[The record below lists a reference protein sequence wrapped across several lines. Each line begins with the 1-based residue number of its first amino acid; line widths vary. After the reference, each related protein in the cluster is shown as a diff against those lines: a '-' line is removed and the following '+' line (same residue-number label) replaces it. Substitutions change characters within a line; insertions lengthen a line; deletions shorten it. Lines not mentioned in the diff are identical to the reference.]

1 MLTARVGIGT
11 AEHPT
16 PAGRFYIR
24 NRLTSYRSPS
34 YGPLAFG
41 TSARSAVLTD
51 WPAGGY
57 VGIHGTDR
65 PDLLPGRVSHGCI
78 RMRNA
83 DVLRLGTA
91 DAGGHAG
98 DGPVIAR
105 AALLGLVAF
114 LLPAGIGQA
123 QDTGGAGE
131 RVRPPAELT
140 EEYPLG
146 GERLCCGSDPGASG
160 PRSTSAE
167 PVPPRGSPFAAALR
181 AGAARD
187 SGGPDSLAVYARGA
201 PGGAYGYSIDVR
213 PRPRRSVPPL
223 ALTLLRPL
231 FRYHYRRD
239 AWILRSVGDRVGPVL
254 RPRDHPVEAHA
265 EPPAPP
271 RRTGRFERTE
281 PAASAP
287 VRKRETARR
296 S

>member
-1 MLTARVGIGT
+1 M
-11 AEHPT
+11 
-16 PAGRFYIR
+16 
-24 NRLTSYRSPS
+24 
-34 YGPLAFG
+34 
-41 TSARSAVLTD
+41 
-51 WPAGGY
+51 
-57 VGIHGTDR
+57 
-65 PDLLPGRVSHGCI
+65 
-78 RMRNA
+78 
-83 DVLRLGTA
+83 
-91 DAGGHAG
+91 
-98 DGPVIAR
+98 IAR
-105 AALLGLVAF
+105 AAVLGLVAF

-167 PVPPRGSPFAAALR
+167 PVPPRGSPSLLPFVLVPLAIAAVLTA
-181 AGAARD
+181 
-187 SGGPDSLAVYARGA
+187 LAVYARGA
-201 PGGAYGYSIDVR
+201 PGGAYGYSIDER